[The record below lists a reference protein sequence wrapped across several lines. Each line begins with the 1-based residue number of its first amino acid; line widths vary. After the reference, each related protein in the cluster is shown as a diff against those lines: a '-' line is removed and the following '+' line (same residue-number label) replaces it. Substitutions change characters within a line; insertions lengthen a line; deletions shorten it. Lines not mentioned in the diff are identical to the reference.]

1 MRRKTSIPKHRW
13 TRIACLV
20 LVFAVFTPEPVK
32 PQVAIS
38 LVIKRTMKFGSYAAG
53 ESSTGTVIMPPTVD
67 VPIVS
72 GSLVDFGGTSRR
84 ARFQIIGEPQAYVI
98 ITLPSSITIEK
109 GTSGKTMTVDN
120 FTMNQT
126 NPVKL
131 SNQGK
136 KTVNVGA
143 TLHVGTDQKKGNY
156 NDQNSFT
163 YDVDY
168 L

>member
-1 MRRKTSIPKHRW
+1 MRRKTSTPKYRW

-32 PQVAIS
+32 PQVAIT
-38 LVIKRTMKFGSYAAG
+38 LVPKRTMKFGSYAAG
-53 ESSTGTVIMPPTVD
+53 ESGTGTVVMPATAD

-84 ARFQIIGEPQAYVI
+84 ARFQIIGEPKAFVI

-120 FTMNQT
+120 FTMSLP

-136 KTVNVGA
+136 KTINIGA
-143 TLHVGTDQKKGNY
+143 TLHIGTAQKKGNY
-156 NDQNSFT
+156 NDQNTFT